1 MAYIKRVM
9 RKKFVYIVE
18 RLAFDVNTDRY
29 ELVYR
34 FTEYFSTKKK
44 AEEMVNYTIDNESFR
59 LIEINFSNPMSIYNL
74 ETLYLSSNG
83 VPFRKLRLIITKKEV
98 NESDYS
104 Y

>member
-1 MAYIKRVM
+1 M

-18 RLAFDVNTDRY
+18 RLVFDVNTDRY

-44 AEEMVNYTIDNESFR
+44 AEEMVDSTIDTESFR

-74 ETLYLSSNG
+74 ETFDLDSNG
-83 VPFRKLRLIITKKEV
+83 FPFRKLRLIITKKEI
-98 NESDYS
+98 NEFDYS
-104 Y
+104 H